1 MAGFPGAD
9 RAHAAEH
16 LVYPLLVATQKS
28 WNIHDHEGEPAA
40 PQQFLNFLP
49 LRHGQ

>member
-1 MAGFPGAD
+1 MKDGQAEVCYRRSAIFDASIGCHRPPGV
-9 RAHAAEH
+9 R
-16 LVYPLLVATQKS
+16 
-28 WNIHDHEGEPAA
+28 DHEGEPAA